1 MSTKPAGQRT
11 FENERAA
18 FRRIAELPDHVFAEF
33 EGALHSLVY
42 QYSTTNYEN
51 RHVTGAAVELLMKC
65 LLELAYMHVD
75 AVGGESK
82 GIDLASSDLRISVK
96 SQFSGFSDLRLR
108 NVMGTGGAEQ
118 YSLNNAWSEAML
130 MLIPGIGL
138 VYGDPEST
146 TLSGGLQWSGDALI
160 LKKQA
165 IAQHVREKPQWVRRF
180 NVPKNDR
187 IVRKVASDF
196 IVEALLTDP
205 RFPSLQR
212 ALKRK
217 ESSASRLGRL
227 TELEQLRLSGTLDD
241 AEYEQLRSETLK
253 D

>member
-1 MSTKPAGQRT
+1 
-11 FENERAA
+11 
-18 FRRIAELPDHVFAEF
+18 
-33 EGALHSLVY
+33 
-42 QYSTTNYEN
+42 
-51 RHVTGAAVELLMKC
+51 
-65 LLELAYMHVD
+65 
-75 AVGGESK
+75 
-82 GIDLASSDLRISVK
+82 
-96 SQFSGFSDLRLR
+96 
-108 NVMGTGGAEQ
+108 
-118 YSLNNAWSEAML
+118 

-165 IAQHVREKPQWVRRF
+165 IAQHVRENPQWVRRF